1 MLTQNP
7 KAGMADM
14 GLQCPENKQGYYA
27 DDEYSEL
34 KNDDK
39 NLKQTINES
48 GRCSETY
55 PICRITMNEDDWH
68 NDKFYCARCEPGKVY
83 GKGASGEYGCHW
95 CASLV
100 DSETECSGEWCKI

>member
-1 MLTQNP
+1 MLSQNP

-39 NLKQTINES
+39 NLSK
-48 GRCSETY
+48 RLMRAVVAAK
-55 PICRITMNEDDWH
+55 RIP
-68 NDKFYCARCEPGKVY
+68 FAG
-83 GKGASGEYGCHW
+83 
-95 CASLV
+95 
-100 DSETECSGEWCKI
+100 